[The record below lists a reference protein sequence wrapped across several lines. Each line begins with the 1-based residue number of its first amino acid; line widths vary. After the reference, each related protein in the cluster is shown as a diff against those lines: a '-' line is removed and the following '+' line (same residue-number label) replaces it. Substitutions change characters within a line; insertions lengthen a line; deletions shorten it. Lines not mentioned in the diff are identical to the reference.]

1 MPPRIG
7 PPAMRL
13 PIVTMRLPSA
23 ILESPCIEGEPG
35 IGKSTPVRAAVAE
48 EPKARCQVF

>member
-23 ILESPCIEGEPG
+23 ILESPCVPG
-35 IGKSTPVRAAVAE
+35 QFLEATH
-48 EPKARCQVF
+48 ARWA